1 MSGNE
6 EEEKTRKTH
15 PFSLSYQ
22 QQQVLLLLKSSDRIS
37 HDLEELTRVAE
48 AIGKE
53 AGGGE
58 GSAAC
63 ILQNISTP
71 TLALR
76 RWHPLRPGAEF
87 RAFFDTGCRLVAL
100 CQRDIT
106 QHFEGLARD
115 RGGVLRSV
123 ARFVRRELAPALLQV
138 ARPALDDSTSS
149 SVPPSSVLDASRL
162 VADLYVHA
170 SGKVRL
176 VDLGVPGGTTSP
188 LLFASF
194 EEIFAER
201 GGGGGGGGGGGEEG
215 SGNGNGEEEEIDND
229 DASDA
234 ELSLPSSSEDEEDEE
249 GEEEESEEEEGDG
262 RAERRTTTLPP
273 YERPPKVRF
282 RVVGSARG
290 GIAPGR
296 SLYGAPHD
304 FADGECVEALVERL
318 KATEG

>member
-1 MSGNE
+1 M
-6 EEEKTRKTH
+6 
-15 PFSLSYQ
+15 
-22 QQQVLLLLKSSDRIS
+22 
-37 HDLEELTRVAE
+37 
-48 AIGKE
+48 
-53 AGGGE
+53 
-58 GSAAC
+58 
-63 ILQNISTP
+63 
-71 TLALR
+71 
-76 RWHPLRPGAEF
+76 RPGAEF
-87 RAFFDTGCRLVAL
+87 RAFLDTGCRLVAL

-115 RGGVLRSV
+115 REGVLRTV
-123 ARFVRRELAPALLQV
+123 ARFVRRELAPALLAV
-138 ARPALDDSTSS
+138 ARPAVDDSSS
-149 SVPPSSVLDASRL
+149 SLPQPPSSVLASSRL

-176 VDLGVPGGTTSP
+176 VDLAVPGGTTSP

-201 GGGGGGGGGGGEEG
+201 EEEG
-215 SGNGNGEEEEIDND
+215 NGNGNGNGEEGEEEEQIDNGD

-234 ELSLPSSSEDEEDEE
+234 ELSLPSSSEDEEEE
-249 GEEEESEEEEGDG
+249 SEEEESEEEEADDG
-262 RAERRTTTLPP
+262 RAERRTTTTTTPLPLPP
-273 YERPPKVRF
+273 SQRPPTKVRF
-282 RVVGSARG
+282 RVVGGARG